1 MSTVGSGSLS
11 PPAAAASSPPAVV
24 EDTSSHWA
32 PHGPVLTACV
42 VGINVLMI
50 LLIFF
55 FFWRY
60 FSGKRRGPSSAS
72 SGDDDGASSSA
83 SLPVAS
89 PWAWAASRHQRRSS
103 KDHGPQP
110 VDDVASAL
118 PVYVYSS
125 SAGGGGEGEGGGSGN
140 GKAPECAVCI
150 VELRDGDSARLLP
163 RCGHRFHADCVGA
176 WLRLHATC
184 PLCRASVVPPPRA
197 AAAAADDESMDDAKD
212 DGGSGGGADCP
223 V

>member
-1 MSTVGSGSLS
+1 MSSTVGSGSLS
-11 PPAAAASSPPAVV
+11 PPAAASAPAV

-50 LLIFF
+50 LLLIF

-60 FSGKRRGPSSAS
+60 FSGKRGPSAS
-72 SGDDDGASSSA
+72 SGAHDGDDDDDASSSA

-89 PWAWAASRHQRRSS
+89 PWAWAASRHRRSS
-103 KDHGPQP
+103 KDHGLQP

-125 SAGGGGEGEGGGSGN
+125 SAGAGDES

-176 WLRLHATC
+176 WLRLDATC
-184 PLCRASVVPPPRA
+184 PLCRASVVAPRA
-197 AAAAADDESMDDAKD
+197 AAADESSRDAKD
-212 DGGSGGGADCP
+212 DGGGGGADCP

>member
-1 MSTVGSGSLS
+1 MSSTVGSGSGLR
-11 PPAAAASSPPAVV
+11 PPAAAASAPAV

-50 LLIFF
+50 LLIL

-60 FSGKRRGPSSAS
+60 FSGKRGPSAS
-72 SGDDDGASSSA
+72 TGAVDDDDDASSSA

-89 PWAWAASRHQRRSS
+89 PWAWAASRHRRSS
-103 KDHGPQP
+103 KDHGLQP

-125 SAGGGGEGEGGGSGN
+125 SAGAGDES
-140 GKAPECAVCI
+140 GKAPECAVCV

-163 RCGHRFHADCVGA
+163 RCGHRFHADCVGW
-176 WLRLHATC
+176 WLRLDATC
-184 PLCRASVVPPPRA
+184 PLCRASVVAPRA
-197 AAAAADDESMDDAKD
+197 AAADESSRDAKD
-212 DGGSGGGADCP
+212 DGGGGGADCP